1 MTKTGSRSFKALST
15 NNNGRDQSEEG
26 LHPFCQQISKYA
38 SQRLNERDIT
48 SDPVEEI
55 RLLFEELRTRSDL
68 AQEGYTFD
76 VDLPRTIFHTLK
88 IQPWMYTDIAGFWIL
103 RDSGI
108 PILSL
113 NWHQQ
118 IDHFQMTGFFGAVS
132 SFAEAL
138 GLDLHEIL
146 LEGMRILF
154 LRDTEQ
160 GLIFSMT
167 VPASSMPTSQ
177 GLSIL
182 AEVRKAFVSRYQN
195 YFLAKKAKDDI
206 IYPETFK
213 DFSNYVIDVIVRS
226 EFEIYLKAGVLRT
239 ENPLLFQLTRKI
251 MSCKKN
257 DLFVLKVLEKNKN
270 DALSVQKISKI
281 TAMAESKVRKSLRIL
296 EELGVIRSLRD
307 GRGKKY
313 ISDIHRFLLA
323 TAVDRNIH
331 RLMEATIQEL
341 MQLID
346 NQLAKAIQE

>member
-1 MTKTGSRSFKALST
+1 MTKTGSRSVKALST
-15 NNNGRDQSEEG
+15 NNDGRDQSEEG

-154 LRDTEQ
+154 LT
-160 GLIFSMT
+160 
-167 VPASSMPTSQ
+167 Q